1 MAASVALMAET
12 DQLFRKPGLWLVTRT
27 IGPAGAPMTSRM
39 CVDAATDAAAKDCS
53 KNDVKIDGKQI
64 TIDAVCTAVGT
75 QMTTHSVT
83 TFTGDTAFH
92 TDITVHYQPPMMGES
107 DATMTQDGKWTG
119 ACPADMQPGDMI
131 GASGSKVNLKDLIGR

>member
-1 MAASVALMAET
+1 MRRFTSVLLVMAASVALMAET

-39 CVDAATDAAAKDCS
+39 CVDAATDAALHKYAMGFTAKDCS

-92 TDITVHYQPPMMGES
+92 TDIS
-107 DATMTQDGKWTG
+107 
-119 ACPADMQPGDMI
+119 
-131 GASGSKVNLKDLIGR
+131 RR